1 MVNVAQG
8 FSFLI
13 NSVVR
18 HFNDARHN
26 NIMTFRAREQGVP
39 TYFQWKAK
47 RFSKA
52 VSISPLCS
60 ESCLNL
66 SVSFCGTFI
75 EIMQGKKK
83 VIMAFTLLN
92 VILCNRV
99 EMSQGHRM
107 LESEECYH

>member
-1 MVNVAQG
+1 MA
-8 FSFLI
+8 
-13 NSVVR
+13 
-18 HFNDARHN
+18 
-26 NIMTFRAREQGVP
+26 FRAREQGVR
-39 TYFQWKAK
+39 TCFQLKAK

-66 SVSFCGTFI
+66 SVSFRDTFI

-83 VIMAFTLLN
+83 KLLWCSHFQMSFF
-92 VILCNRV
+92 CNRV
-99 EMSQGHRM
+99 EMSQNHRM

>member
-39 TYFQWKAK
+39 TYSQLKAK

-83 VIMAFTLLN
+83 SYYGVHTFKCHSFVI
-92 VILCNRV
+92 
-99 EMSQGHRM
+99 G
-107 LESEECYH
+107 